1 MQLQRPAQDME
12 RDRDT
17 RADTHSQMLQ
27 RLGQDHLL
35 PSTAHSQKPGWTGA
49 LRPCLHGD
57 TGLSTLGQSRSQAA
71 RRPMG
76 RVLSFPPSAHLPTL
90 GPTGVRSGNSQTHE
104 QRPTQRLTHM
114 CTFQG
119 RSKIPTPV
127 AMATQLGAVAGALI
141 GSAYLAETPGI
152 INRRLGT
159 LRTSRSH
166 TASWRR
172 RQWEG
177 QSL

>member
-1 MQLQRPAQDME
+1 MTSSRQ
-12 RDRDT
+12 
-17 RADTHSQMLQ
+17 
-27 RLGQDHLL
+27 
-35 PSTAHSQKPGWTGA
+35 PGWTGA
-49 LRPCLHGD
+49 LRPRLQG
-57 TGLSTLGQSRSQAA
+57 TRRNPRFSPTLASGALGPSFSRAA
-71 RRPMG
+71 RKLVG
-76 RVLSFPPSAHLPTL
+76 RRVFGLLPSSTCQPRAPQ
-90 GPTGVRSGNSQTHE
+90 GVSSDNSQTHE
-104 QRPTQRLTHM
+104 RRPTQRLTHM

-166 TASWRR
+166 RASWRSQQR
-172 RQWEG
+172 EG
-177 QSL
+177 WSL